1 MSSQLDRAKLEGILQ
16 CGNLDELS
24 LEQISELI
32 QKEEGI
38 SEFIPEGVCRIDPR
52 SGDRVLYNTA
62 RSRRPHDNR
71 ALDPPD
77 SKHDNKECIICQGM
91 TTGVIDVADLN
102 EGFTFI
108 NKNLYPIL
116 YPHIMDPE
124 SYPVQPVSHTSHT
137 DPGTEE
143 LRVDGVQAGGL
154 HLLQWTS
161 SVHDRDWH
169 NLPRQDRLVVMERLA
184 TLEEKLLLGS
194 ESFTPGTGRKSNA
207 RSSHEQ
213 NKGFVSIIK
222 NYGPLVGGSLDHG
235 HQQIALSNVIP
246 RRFQDNLRFEQQRNE
261 PFTTFI
267 LRENPSELL
276 IRDYGSAVLLVPY
289 FMRRP
294 YDLLL
299 VVKNP
304 SKHHLHELDH
314 REIQDIAD
322 GWHDAIRAIKRI
334 MPRIGR
340 ETAYNVITNNGPA
353 QGVYFDFLPY
363 TQEIGGME
371 QLGLFLCQ
379 EVPVRAAEY
388 IREAIQEKSTE
399 K

>member
-1 MSSQLDRAKLEGILQ
+1 MTRQLDPAKLEGILQ
-16 CGNLDELS
+16 CENLDELS

-32 QKEEGI
+32 QKEGGI
-38 SEFIPEGVCRIDPR
+38 SEYIPEGVCRIDPR
-52 SGDRVLYNTA
+52 NGDRVLYNSA

-71 ALDPPD
+71 ALAPKD
-77 SKHDNKECIICQGM
+77 CIICQGK
-91 TTGVIDVADLN
+91 TTGVIDVADLS

-108 NKNLYPIL
+108 NKNLYPML
-116 YPHIMDPE
+116 YPPIMDPD
-124 SYPVQPVSHTSHT
+124 SYPAQPVSPTELV
-137 DPGTEE
+137 TEE
-143 LRVDGVQAGGL
+143 LHVDGVPAGGL

-161 SVHDRDWH
+161 SYHDRDWH

-184 TLEEKLLLGS
+184 KLEEKLLLGS
-194 ESFTPGTGRKSNA
+194 ESVTPGTGRKSNA
-207 RSSHEQ
+207 SSSHEQ
-213 NKGFVSIIK
+213 ATGFVSIIK
-222 NYGPLVGGSLDHG
+222 NYGPRVGGSLDHG

-246 RRFQDNLRFEQQRNE
+246 RRFQDNLRFDQQHNE

-299 VVKNP
+299 IVKDP
-304 SKHHLHELDH
+304 RKHHLHELNH

-322 GWHDAIRAIKRI
+322 GWHAAIRATKRI

-371 QLGLFLCQ
+371 QLGVFLCQ
-379 EVPVRAAEY
+379 EDPARAATD
-388 IREAIQEKSTE
+388 IREALQEKSTG